1 MVMLGTIWGTRGS
14 FAASPRL
21 HIEPNQCSHQP
32 LRVIMIQNLILD
44 ITADSTLK
52 GILSGSFE
60 PKQALVIIP
69 RSRDNLFHTL
79 LSPLQRR
86 HTLLQLP
93 IHFQASIHIYSASGL
108 RLPQALYNIP
118 LAFSRFNHTVNT
130 HCHHPMATI
139 PTTVRTQTI
148 VMPPR
153 NLNCRSLS
161 PSRYTAAHFSGMS
174 DSEGT

>member
-1 MVMLGTIWGTRGS
+1 MVMLGTIWGTWGS

-86 HTLLQLP
+86 HALLQLP

-108 RLPQALYNIP
+108 RLPQAPIQHPVSTLPFQSHCQYSLPPPNGYDSNDSKNADHRHAAQEPKLSIS
-118 LAFSRFNHTVNT
+118 FSV
-130 HCHHPMATI
+130 
-139 PTTVRTQTI
+139 
-148 VMPPR
+148 
-153 NLNCRSLS
+153 
-161 PSRYTAAHFSGMS
+161 
-174 DSEGT
+174 